1 MTRRTHKRRKP
12 TSERGPG
19 RPGRP
24 PLGDA
29 ARSVRL
35 QIFVTPAVDARLSGA
50 AGAATRIAR
59 LKDPEAPAV
68 KPSTL
73 AADMLERAL
82 DTESIE
88 PIEPTT

>member
-1 MTRRTHKRRKP
+1 MTRRSKRRKP
-12 TSERGPG
+12 TSERG
-19 RPGRP
+19 PGRP

-35 QIFVTPAVDARLSGA
+35 QIFVTPAVDARLAGA

-59 LKDPEAPAV
+59 QKDPEAPAV

-82 DTESIE
+82 DA
-88 PIEPTT
+88 TT